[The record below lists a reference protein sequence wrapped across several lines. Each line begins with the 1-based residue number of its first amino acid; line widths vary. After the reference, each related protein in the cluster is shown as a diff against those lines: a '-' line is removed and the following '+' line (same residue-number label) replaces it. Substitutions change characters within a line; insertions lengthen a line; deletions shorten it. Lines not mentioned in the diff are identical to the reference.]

1 MTCEVEAQ
9 VLYGRVADVREMVK
23 PLVRGDC
30 SCRRLNERDREGRPC
45 IVLASFSGPQP
56 PSDAFRDWRFATP
69 ATNLWGSYFERWV
82 PVDAKA
88 RHYFLDR
95 AYLHLYRRSRFDDA
109 LDREIL
115 GLHCDP
121 NEAVETASHQGPRH
135 TRYKRGPHIHVS
147 TAEQPIPHS
156 HIALNLGHLSEVLGS
171 FHSLSVAL
179 RSAIGM
185 LNDQVIALYRA
196 SED

>member
-1 MTCEVEAQ
+1 
-9 VLYGRVADVREMVK
+9 
-23 PLVRGDC
+23 
-30 SCRRLNERDREGRPC
+30 
-45 IVLASFSGPQP
+45 
-56 PSDAFRDWRFATP
+56 
-69 ATNLWGSYFERWV
+69 
-82 PVDAKA
+82 
-88 RHYFLDR
+88 
-95 AYLHLYRRSRFDDA
+95 
-109 LDREIL
+109 
-115 GLHCDP
+115 
-121 NEAVETASHQGPRH
+121 
-135 TRYKRGPHIHVS
+135 VS